1 MNNSELEGFLK
12 NAVSNLEET
21 AKGFEG
27 IKDMMYNMMMGT
39 FSQVF
44 EMKDGEGNP
53 VYLSLKEKELK
64 DLMESIDDYMVPLFK
79 EDNKKEELKKCK
91 EYKKLLQE
99 RLEEQK

>member
-1 MNNSELEGFLK
+1 MDNTELQDFLK
-12 NAVSNLEET
+12 NAADNLGET

-53 VYLSLKEKELK
+53 VYLELKEKELN
-64 DLMESIDDYMVPLFK
+64 DLMVSIDEYMVPILK
-79 EDNKKEELKKCK
+79 EDNKTEELKKCK